1 MRKETY
7 RSLSA
12 TLSAP
17 RQLMRVPG
25 MPPPAPRNATASRT
39 VDGAGNVTVSIAL
52 AHAPQLHV
60 KAIDQYRMAVWTQWG
75 AGPLTPIDNVD
86 GTPLL
91 DGRWPVIN
99 SGQITSKLST
109 PEGDASASPREVRPV

>member
-1 MRKETY
+1 M
-7 RSLSA
+7 
-12 TLSAP
+12 
-17 RQLMRVPG
+17 
-25 MPPPAPRNATASRT
+25 
-39 VDGAGNVTVSIAL
+39 DGAGNVTVSIAL

-60 KAIDQYRMAVWTQWG
+60 KAIDQYRLPVWTQWG

-91 DGRWPVIN
+91 DGRWPVIS

-109 PEGDASASPREVRPV
+109 PESDAKRVPPQTEDRLCGEPSRAVTSTSTSSGRKVFAWRLTNGLL